1 MASVVPRMSPD
12 LGGTSL
18 SSCSGRSRLR
28 RETRLRRGLQVRPG
42 SSSVWPDWATFLSL
56 WQQLFCPNCYILGNL
71 LKVPKSFIFLVK
83 SVLGHFLWTF
93 DDILLVTL
101 LILQPYL
108 LLVDSHTPSLT
119 KWWTQNNGSDME
131 LFRRRKWTT
140 GSAQHVWNNAMHV
153 LHNFWEFVINTL
165 IYDLGPYSL
174 HLLLLKSSMGQIIIS
189 YFCGLRT
196 ATNRTD
202 SVWGAVVNHQHSSS
216 QRSAVWIL
224 F

>member
-83 SVLGHFLWTF
+83 SVLGHFYGHLTTF
-93 DDILLVTL
+93 
-101 LILQPYL
+101 YW
-108 LLVDSHTPSLT
+108 SHCSSCNLTYFSLT
-119 KWWTQNNGSDME
+119 ATHLVWQSDEHKTMGQTWSSLEEGNE
-131 LFRRRKWTT
+131 LLDRP
-140 GSAQHVWNNAMHV
+140 NMYEIAMHV
-153 LHNFWEFVINTL
+153 LHNFWEFVKNTL
-165 IYDLGPYSL
+165 IYNLGRYSL